1 MMAWQ
6 RLLTPKRIGNKT
18 APERERNLHRN
29 PFQQDYDRIVFSA
42 SFRRLQDKTQVFP
55 LAETDYVR
63 TRLTHSL
70 ETSCVGRSLG
80 RMAGEFVLDQEPTLK
95 EEFLP
100 SDFGDIVA
108 AACLAHDIGN
118 PPFGHTGEAAIS
130 HWFQSTPYGREI
142 IQGLKKEGSP
152 AEEFLNFEGN
162 AQGFRIV
169 SCLEHRNRQG
179 GMQLTCPTLAAMLK
193 YPRSVTSPPKRKPAH
208 VADKKHGFFLT
219 ERDVFLDVAETVGL
233 KPVDEVSSGYL
244 PLGSV
249 NLWYSRHPLAYLVEA
264 ADDICY
270 HIVDIEDGFRK
281 RLISFDTARGLLR
294 EVLTREPDES
304 AFGPQD
310 EAARIEFLRA
320 RAIGDVIRQTVEVF
334 KAHHAEILS
343 GRMSVS
349 LTERIEKHEAFER
362 LQQVAVPEIYQSREV
377 VEIEAAGF
385 TVLGKLLET
394 FLMALNEKAA
404 SDKKVSV
411 HSRWILNLFP
421 ADPFGR
427 NAERVKDSRL
437 YDRVQAVTDYVSSLP
452 DRSAVAIFRQL
463 SGMSLNQ

>member
-1 MMAWQ
+1 MMNWQQLLNPQ
-6 RLLTPKRIGNKT
+6 RLGAARTSPSPRLQ
-18 APERERNLHRN
+18 RN

-80 RMAGEFVLDQEPTLK
+80 RMAGDFVLEREPRLQQEY
-95 EEFLP
+95 LP

-130 HWFQSTPYGREI
+130 HWFQGTPCG
-142 IQGLKKEGSP
+142 QGIVQALKKERAP
-152 AEEFLNFEGN
+152 AEEFLSFEGN
-162 AQGFRIV
+162 AQGFRVV

-193 YPRSVTSPPKRKPAH
+193 YPRSVTSPPRRKPAH
-208 VADKKHGFFLT
+208 VADKKHGFFQT
-219 ERDVFLDVAETVGL
+219 ERDIFLAVAETVGL
-233 KPVDEVSSGYL
+233 KPVDEAAAGFL
-244 PLGSV
+244 PMMGST
-249 NLWYSRHPLAYLVEA
+249 NLWYCRHPLAYLVEA

-281 RLISFDTARGLLR
+281 RLIPFETAAGLLR
-294 EVLTREPDES
+294 AVMTTLPDES

-310 EAARIEFLRA
+310 AAGRIEFLRA

-334 KAHHAEILS
+334 REHHDEILA
-343 GRMSVS
+343 GRMAQS
-349 LTERIEKHEAFER
+349 LTERIEKREAFAV
-362 LQQVAVPEIYQSREV
+362 LQTVAIPEIYQSREV

-394 FLMALNEKAA
+394 FLLALNEKAA

-421 ADPFGR
+421 AEPFGR
-427 NAERVKDSRL
+427 NAERVKDSTL
-437 YDRVQAVTDYVSSLP
+437 YERVQAVTDYVSSLP
-452 DRSAVAIFRQL
+452 DRSAVALFRQL